1 MLEWIKSK
9 EMAFV
14 GLTVKRKD
22 DLSASFGKF
31 SEMEIEDKQRDHF
44 LKRDNDKKAPK
55 KETKKK
61 RSLFGRKK

>member
-1 MLEWIKSK
+1 M
-9 EMAFV
+9 